1 MNNRFTITILL
12 ILFNIAIEAKSEVVT
27 CTIKGK
33 VIGRDSKNILLHKVT
48 DDVRMIRTVIPIIA
62 GSFEY
67 KLTIPVSEAY
77 YLVFEEEQLRGMWR
91 PIMFF
96 PENGDIHLTLYQ
108 TKDFDK
114 NAINGGELNQVLQ
127 NYYQE
132 FNQEFKSKFSLL
144 REQIK
149 EFEDIG
155 DTIGAETRGKELKK
169 AYEKSTQW
177 KEQYIEDNPSL
188 VSYTFF
194 IMDLQRLTYV
204 NDDIKL
210 KYARLAEY
218 FPNHPYTK
226 LAKDKIYSL
235 ESIMVGGR
243 YIDFS
248 APDLEGN
255 IISLSDFHKEQLILI
270 DFWASWCAPCIK
282 TSRTFVP
289 IYEKFKDK
297 GFNILGI
304 AREYK
309 NSKAMIRTLK
319 REKYPWLNLIELNDE
334 NEIWRK
340 YNLLN
345 STGGTVLISPNGAIL
360 EIDPTAEKLLSILQ
374 KELSN

>member
-1 MNNRFTITILL
+1 MINRFTITILL
-12 ILFNIAIEAKSEVVT
+12 ILFNIALEAKPELVT

-33 VIGRDSKNILLHKVT
+33 VIDRNSKNILLHKVT
-48 DDVRMIRTVIPIIA
+48 DDVRMVRTVIPIKA

-67 KLTIPVSEAY
+67 KFTIPVSEAY
-77 YLVFEEEQLRGMWR
+77 YLVFEEELKRKWR

-96 PENGDIHLTLYQ
+96 PENGDIHLTLHQ

-114 NAINGGELNQVLQ
+114 NTISGGELNLILQ
-127 NYYQE
+127 NYYKE
-132 FNQEFKSKFSLL
+132 YNQQFKTKMSLL

-149 EFEDIG
+149 DFEDIG
-155 DTIGAETRGKELKK
+155 DTIGAETSGIELKK
-169 AYEKSTQW
+169 VYEESIQW
-177 KEQYIEDNPSL
+177 NEKYMGDNPSL
-188 VSYTFF
+188 VSYAFF
-194 IMDLQRLTYV
+194 IMNLQRLNYA
-204 NDDIKL
+204 DDEIKQ

-218 FPNHPYTK
+218 FPEHPYTK
-226 LAKDKIYSL
+226 LAGDKIYSL
-235 ESIMVGGR
+235 ESIVVGGR

-255 IISLSDFHKEQLILI
+255 IISLSEFHNNQFVLI

-289 IYEKFKDK
+289 IYEKYKDK
-297 GFNILGI
+297 GFDILGI
-304 AREYK
+304 AREFK
-309 NSKAMIRTLK
+309 NSKAMTRTIK
-319 REKYPWLNLIELNDE
+319 REKYAWLNLIELNDE

-345 STGGTVLISPNGAIL
+345 STGGTVLISPNGEII
-360 EIDPTAEKLLSILQ
+360 EIDPTAEKILSILQ